1 MTERRRR
8 RALSALVLALAL
20 SACTSSTDT
29 TQASNASSHGPSTPV
44 AGQPSLMFV
53 SYSDTVAL
61 PGDSEDFASDARV
74 AGPDGRGWQVLIP
87 GSEKITRLWSSADG
101 SVIAYRVLTGKA
113 PMGEPA
119 PAGIWVI
126 SSHGTQR
133 IPVTPALLG
142 VAAVAADGHAVY
154 VTHGH
159 DVVRYDVRTGDVTTM
174 CTQCVRWQQHPL
186 SIAISADE
194 SRIAV
199 SSFPNGDA
207 TIHESSDVTIID
219 AHSGDTLW
227 THEYLSLTRAEAFL
241 DDTSLVTTVE
251 SEVSADRAPSNGALH
266 ILSGIGSGHVADR
279 PTGISAYGPVD
290 HVGGTWWY
298 YRDSW
303 DWVTSVYTNTDLTPA
318 HETKVADRVDGTT
331 SYDYHPVTSGAV
343 LPSAVPAG
351 PILVARPTVSPTG

>member
-1 MTERRRR
+1 MIERHRRRE
-8 RALSALVLALAL
+8 LGSLMLALVL
-20 SACTSSTDT
+20 SACTSSPDT
-29 TQASNASSHGPSTPV
+29 THASTATSPVPSTLA
-44 AGQPSLMFV
+44 AGKPSIMFV
-53 SYSDTVAL
+53 SYTDTLTL
-61 PGDSEDFASDARV
+61 PGDSEDFPSDARV
-74 AGPDGRGWQVLIP
+74 AGPDGREWQVLIP
-87 GSEKITRLWSSADG
+87 GSERLSRLWSSAEG

-133 IPVTPALLG
+133 IPVAPALLG

-159 DVVRYDVRTGDVTTM
+159 DVVRYDVRTGDVSTM

-186 SIAISADE
+186 SIAVSADE

-199 SSFPNGDA
+199 SSFPKGDA
-207 TIHESSDVTIID
+207 TIHEFSDVTIID
-219 AHSGDTLW
+219 AHTGVTLW
-227 THEYLSLTRAEAFL
+227 THEYLSLTRVEAFI
-241 DDTSLVTTVE
+241 DDTSLVATVD
-251 SEVSADRAPSNGALH
+251 SEASADRSPSNGALH
-266 ILSGIGSGHVADR
+266 ILSGIGSGHVVDR

-303 DWVTSVYTNTDLTPA
+303 NWITSVYTNTDLTPA
-318 HETKVADRVDGTT
+318 HESKVADRVDGTT
-331 SYDYHPVTSGAV
+331 SYDYHPVPSGAG

-351 PILVARPTVSPTG
+351 PTLVARPTVSPPG